1 MSTEDTEGTEGTTG
15 MHEGTGAYVTH
26 ALPPAERAAFEAHL
40 ETCEACLREVAELAA
55 TAALLGR
62 AVAVEPPPALRE
74 SVLREIRAAPARP
87 EPVRVPAHH
96 ARPAR
101 PRLRWALAA
110 CLAAAVGFG
119 GVAAWQ
125 YQRAETARQD
135 ARRVEARAEAL
146 TGVLAAP
153 DARLATGRMADG
165 GTGTVV
171 LSRDRDRAVF
181 VADGLAAPP
190 QGRVY
195 QLWYAD
201 PKGVM
206 RPAGL
211 MDPARPDAP
220 ALLKGEVGPATGVGV
235 TEEPAGGSAAPTTD
249 PLVVLAFPAAGAA

>member
-1 MSTEDTEGTEGTTG
+1 MSTEDTEGTTG
-15 MHEGTGAYVTH
+15 MHEGTGAYVTD

-74 SVLREIRAAPARP
+74 SVLREIRAVPARP
-87 EPVRVPAHH
+87 EPVRPPAHR

-110 CLAAAVGFG
+110 CLAAAVAFG

-135 ARRVEARAEAL
+135 ARRVEARAAAL
-146 TGVLAAP
+146 TEVLAAP

-181 VADGLAAPP
+181 VADDLAAPP
-190 QGRVY
+190 EGRVY
-195 QLWYAD
+195 QLWYTD
-201 PKGVM
+201 PKGIM

-220 ALLKGEVGPATGVGV
+220 ALLRGEVGPATGVGV

>member
-1 MSTEDTEGTEGTTG
+1 MSTEDTEGAQGATS
-15 MHEGTGAYVTH
+15 MHEGTGAYVTD
-26 ALPPAERAAFEAHL
+26 ALSPAERAAFEAHL
-40 ETCEACLREVAELAA
+40 ETCGACLREVAELSA

-62 AVAVEPPPALRE
+62 AVAVEPPASLRE
-74 SVLREIRAAPARP
+74 SVLREIRAVPPRP
-87 EPVRVPAHH
+87 EPVRAPAHH

-101 PRLRWALAA
+101 PWLRWALAA
-110 CLAAAVGFG
+110 CLVAAVGFG

-135 ARRVEARAEAL
+135 ARRVEARAAAL
-146 TGVLAAP
+146 TEVLAAP

-181 VADGLAAPP
+181 VADGMAAPP
-190 QGRVY
+190 EGRVY

-220 ALLKGEVGPATGVGV
+220 ALLRGEVGPATGVGV